1 MEKVRAEIEAK
12 IGQERLL
19 EEQDLPKL
27 TYLQNVINE
36 TLRLDPKV
44 WEDPTRF
51 EPERFEGWS
60 GDGSEGYKL
69 IAFGAGRRG
78 CPGAALANRLIGLA
92 LGTWIQSFEWE
103 RISEENVDMSE
114 GLGLS
119 MPRAQ
124 PLEAMCKPRAIMLT
138 CI

>member
-27 TYLQNVINE
+27 TYLQKVINE
-36 TLRLDPKV
+36 TLGLYPPSPFYSLMKPLRIVWDPEV
-44 WEDPTRF
+44 WEEPTRF
-51 EPERFEGWS
+51 ELERFEGWS

-103 RISEENVDMSE
+103 RISEENVDIVDVS
-114 GLGLS
+114 LL
-119 MPRAQ
+119 
-124 PLEAMCKPRAIMLT
+124 IN
-138 CI
+138 